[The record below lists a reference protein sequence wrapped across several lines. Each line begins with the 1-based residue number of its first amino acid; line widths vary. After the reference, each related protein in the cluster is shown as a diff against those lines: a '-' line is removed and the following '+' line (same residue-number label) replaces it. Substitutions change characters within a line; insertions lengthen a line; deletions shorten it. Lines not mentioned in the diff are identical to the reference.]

1 MAKNWMEDPAAV
13 PAAAAGTRTPKTVEE
28 LAAIVREGK
37 PIHATGSG
45 TKVHHGPAAAGV
57 ETVSLRALKAIPFY
71 EPGDLVVCAQAG
83 VRLADLQA
91 ELAKKNQW
99 LPLDPPYPE
108 ATLGGILATNSA
120 GPRRLAYGTMRDH
133 VIGMSVLGADGTVTR
148 SGGRVVKNVTGYD
161 LHKMH
166 IGAFGTLGIIVEANF
181 KVRPRP
187 EVSAAVVFTCETV
200 HEAHTLLLK
209 VAASPLRPVAL
220 EALDGRLKHIVDG
233 KALAIVGVEG
243 SRPVIDRHLRDLEKI
258 GGKHGVLDGARA
270 EPLWT
275 ALRKLPS
282 ALKDFV
288 RVRVAAKPHDLPRL
302 LPQAPLW
309 IQAGVGIAR
318 VDLTPAAD
326 VVKKI
331 QQWNERVAAHGG
343 YAVVESAPL
352 DLKDREKLP
361 WGGPPSELM
370 RSIKAAR
377 DPDNLLNRGRMVL

>member
-1 MAKNWMEDPAAV
+1 MGANWMEGAAT
-13 PAAAAGTRTPKTVEE
+13 AATTRTPATADA

-37 PIHATGSG
+37 PVHAIGNG
-45 TKVHHGPAAAGV
+45 TKIHHGPAAAAGV

-99 LPLDPPYPE
+99 LPVDPPYAE
-108 ATLGGILATNSA
+108 ATIGGILAANSA
-120 GPRRLAYGTMRDH
+120 GPRRLAYGTLRDH
-133 VIGMSVLGADGTVTR
+133 VIGMSVLGADGGLTR

-166 IGAFGTLGIIVEANF
+166 IGAFGSLGIIVEANF

-187 EVSAAVVFTCETV
+187 DVSAAVVFTCDSV
-200 HEAHTLLLK
+200 QDAHALLLK

-243 SRPVIDRHLRDLEKI
+243 SRPVIDRHCRDLEKI
-258 GGKHGVLDGARA
+258 GGKHGVLEGARA

-275 ALRKLPS
+275 AIRKLPTG
-282 ALKDFV
+282 LKDFV
-288 RVRVAAKPHDLPRL
+288 RVRIAAKPHDLPRI

-326 VVKKI
+326 VAQKI
-331 QQWNERVAAHGG
+331 QQWNQKAAAVGG
-343 YAVVESAPL
+343 YAIAESAPL
-352 DLKDREKLP
+352 DLKGRENLP
-361 WGGPPSELM
+361 WGRPSGPLM
-370 RSIKAAR
+370 GSIKAAR
-377 DPDNLLNRGRMVL
+377 DPNNLLNPGRMVV